1 MRAPSAPVR
10 ILAVAGVLA
19 LGLVGLVIREGQAR
33 AEGREVRLAM
43 TGYDPRSLLSGHYV
57 QFQLRQ
63 DLPPATRCPPQSDA
77 GATVKDGWVALRPNG
92 ARHIAAGAAKTREA
106 ALRLA
111 PVAVRGVL
119 TCVPGLAPQRPG
131 EDDRPVDVQTLLLDV
146 GVDRIHLDQTQAE
159 AMERQLRRFDPDA
172 TIEADALVSV
182 GRDGKARLVGVVVD
196 GKRTDLD
203 WW

>member
-1 MRAPSAPVR
+1 MKPPSAPVR

-19 LGLVGLVIREGQAR
+19 LGLVGLVVREGRAR
-33 AEGREVRLAM
+33 AEGQEVRLAM
-43 TGYDPRSLLSGHYV
+43 TGYDPRSLLSGHFV

-63 DLPPATRCPPQSDA
+63 DLPPAAPCPGQSEA
-77 GATVKDGWVALRPNG
+77 GASVEDGWVALRADG
-92 ARHIAAGAAKTREA
+92 ARHVAAGAASTREA

-119 TCVPGLAPQRPG
+119 TCTPGLAPQRPG
-131 EDDRPVDVQTLLLDV
+131 DDDRPLEVQTLLLDL
-146 GVDRIHLDQTQAE
+146 GIDRIHLDQAQAE
-159 AMERQLRRFDPDA
+159 VMERQLRRFDPDA
-172 TIEADALVSV
+172 VVEADALVSV
-182 GRDGKARLVGVVVD
+182 GRDGKARLVGVVVG

>member
-1 MRAPSAPVR
+1 MRLPSRPVR

-19 LGLVGLVIREGQAR
+19 LGLVGLVVREGRAR
-33 AEGREVRLAM
+33 ADGQEVRLAM

-63 DLPPATRCPPQSDA
+63 DLPPGARCPGQSEA
-77 GATVKDGWVALRPNG
+77 GATVKDGWVALRADG
-92 ARHIAAGAAKTREA
+92 GRHVPAGAARTREA
-106 ALRLA
+106 AERIA

-119 TCVPGLAPQRPG
+119 SCTPGLAPRPG
-131 EDDRPVDVQTLLLDV
+131 DDARPDDVQSLMLDV
-146 GVDRIHLDQTQAE
+146 GIDRIHLDQAQAE

-172 TIEADALVSV
+172 VVEADAVVSV
-182 GRDGKARLVGVVVD
+182 GRDGKARLVGVVVA

>member
-1 MRAPSAPVR
+1 MRPPSAPVR

-19 LGLVGLVIREGQAR
+19 LGLVGLVVREGRAR
-33 AEGREVRLAM
+33 AEGQEVRLAM
-43 TGYDPRSLLSGHYV
+43 TGYDPRSLLSGHFV

-63 DLPPATRCPPQSDA
+63 DLPPGTPCPPQSEA
-77 GATVKDGWVALRPNG
+77 GAGVKEGWVALRADG
-92 ARHIAAGAAKTREA
+92 ARHVPAGAARTRDA

-119 TCVPGLAPQRPG
+119 TCMPGLAPQRLG
-131 EDDRPVDVQTLLLDV
+131 DEARPAEAQTLLLDV
-146 GVDRIHLDQTQAE
+146 GLDRIHLDQAQAE

-172 TIEADALVSV
+172 VIEADAVVSV
-182 GRDGKARLVGVVVD
+182 GRDGKARLVGVVV
-196 GKRTDLD
+196 GGRRTDLD